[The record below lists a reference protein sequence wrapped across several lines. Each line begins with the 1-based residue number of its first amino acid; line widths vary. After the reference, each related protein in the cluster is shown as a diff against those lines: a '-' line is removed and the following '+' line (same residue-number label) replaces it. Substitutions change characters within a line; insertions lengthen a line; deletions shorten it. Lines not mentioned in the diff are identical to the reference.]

1 MDEKPGRHVHVE
13 DVCQEGFLKA
23 EDSCGLQS
31 DVLLVRPFENQNLRN
46 KHLKKQ
52 ELNGMDVEDTVE
64 DENAVDTSEAGVM
77 EDDGDVSHEMVAD
90 EAEANVGEAEPEF
103 QEFGPVEEEGRD
115 AVGVRAPL
123 TVSKEKREVHERTH
137 TPYRSW
143 CTICVKARGQ
153 KTKKMARWWQKFKGF
168 PLIISI

>member
-64 DENAVDTSEAGVM
+64 DENAVDTSVAGVM

-90 EAEANVGEAEPEF
+90 EAEANV
-103 QEFGPVEEEGRD
+103 
-115 AVGVRAPL
+115 
-123 TVSKEKREVHERTH
+123 EKQNLNF
-137 TPYRSW
+137 
-143 CTICVKARGQ
+143 KNLDQ
-153 KTKKMARWWQKFKGF
+153 LKKKVVM
-168 PLIISI
+168 LLV